1 MRLWRKKIERRVLPR
16 IRCYNFIRY
25 KPSQDPSAEFV
36 IANVKNISGSGILFL
51 SKKDFSLD
59 TVLDIDINFPGLDAI
74 AVKAKVVRSRRTQTG
89 EYEIGAHFV
98 IIDDNVKANLTK
110 RIEFVLD
117 MLSSKKLFWRRLAK
131 KL

>member
-1 MRLWRKKIERRVLPR
+1 MRIWRKKIERRVLPR
-16 IRCYNFIRY
+16 IKFYNFIRY
-25 KPSQDPSAEFV
+25 KTSQDPSDKFV

-51 SKKDFSLD
+51 SKRDFPLD

-74 AVKAKVVRSRRTQTG
+74 SVKAKIVRSRRTQTG

-98 IIDDNVKANLTK
+98 IIDDSVKASLAK

-117 MLSSKKLFWRRLAK
+117 MLSSKKLFWRRLTK